1 MSTFDTHKWFK
12 NQYLDENKDFELKT
26 KDKLDLLL
34 EWVTT
39 TEDYLTIEDISN
51 QIHELKQ
58 LLYLY

>member
-39 TEDYLTIEDISN
+39 TEDDLTIEDIAN
-51 QIHELKQ
+51 KIHELKQ
-58 LLYLY
+58 L